1 MVDSKLLKM
10 WDQLPAYGKYA
21 LGGIGIFGTLKLLG
35 KSADE
40 NIINGMTLDEWLDE
54 IDRIK
59 ATKEPF
65 YYSNNILGTPK
76 YGNGIDSFWEQ
87 GWSPQGILS
96 VWRMYEGEPAQAYFE
111 KMKAWKKMRS
121 DSFAAEGDGEG
132 HDCSMCGRPYDMN
145 RIGLGLIEYYLKES
159 NYATLG
165 WKSNDNPDG
174 VVKTA
179 RNMAGSELF
188 YYGDGAIE
196 HYMIEGKRSKIF
208 DKTIVLLRASIVPQ
222 IIAGD
227 VMNFIELLEIDDVDS
242 DPKFEE
248 DFGGK
253 WSAEIFNEEHEDH
266 DEIDELIEDLDKL
279 TGFCISF
286 LHDGAYGG
294 ESQGREIIGEDLE
307 EEKVWYVEGS
317 IELKFVYEEG
327 VNTFIRASYTN
338 ETDGPVIYLPP
349 AKVIKTQPDDE
360 RSVQ

>member
-1 MVDSKLLKM
+1 VVDSKLLKM

-21 LGGIGIFGTLKLLG
+21 LGGIGILGTLMLLG
-35 KSADE
+35 
-40 NIINGMTLDEWLDE
+40 
-54 IDRIK
+54 DRPDK
-59 ATKEPF
+59 RE
-65 YYSNNILGTPK
+65 
-76 YGNGIDSFWEQ
+76 
-87 GWSPQGILS
+87 
-96 VWRMYEGEPAQAYFE
+96 
-111 KMKAWKKMRS
+111 
-121 DSFAAEGDGEG
+121 AEDDDEG

-165 WKSNDNPDG
+165 WKSKDNPDG

-188 YYGDGAIE
+188 LHGDGAIE

-227 VMNFIELLEIDDVDS
+227 VMNFIELLEIDGVDS
-242 DPKFEE
+242 NPKFEE